1 MCELGRR
8 HSEEEVGLDLY
19 FYVQC
24 CTEHERNDLF
34 SLLGMALLIN
44 LDVETEKKECKKGEI
59 GGGGGLKR
67 CDVCVIDMNHL

>member
-1 MCELGRR
+1 
-8 HSEEEVGLDLY
+8 
-19 FYVQC
+19 
-24 CTEHERNDLF
+24 
-34 SLLGMALLIN
+34 MALLIN